1 VACRPALTLGQTG
14 VVAVC
19 IRPAVPAECPALSDL
34 ALRSKGYWGYDPSFL
49 EACRDELTVD
59 PADVDRL
66 RVTVAE
72 GDGHILGFYALG
84 GDPPEGEIWF
94 FFVAPERI
102 GTGIGRT
109 LWRHCLATAARIG
122 LARIRIESDP
132 NARGFYL
139 ARGAVEV
146 GETPSQSIPGRS
158 NPLLA
163 LDVESAPVERL
174 PE

>member
-1 VACRPALTLGQTG
+1 
-14 VVAVC
+14 VVVT
-19 IRPAVPAECPALSDL
+19 IRRAEPAECPALSEL
-34 ALRSKGYWGYDPSFL
+34 ALRSKGYWGYDRDFL
-49 EACRDELTVD
+49 EACREELTVD

-72 GDGHILGFYALG
+72 ADGDLVGFYALG

-109 LWRHCLATAARIG
+109 LWRHCVATAARIG
-122 LARIRIESDP
+122 LSRIRIESDP

-139 ARGAVEV
+139 ARGAVHV
-146 GETPSQSIPGRS
+146 GETPSQSIPGRR
-158 NPLLA
+158 NPLLS
-163 LDVESAPVERL
+163 LDVENTL
-174 PE
+174 LD